1 MISVSIL
8 DRLGYSLLFGIEN
21 LNLYHE
27 SLLIGNGTFCG
38 NLYKLDLHDVVVVA
52 HSSSLNTIVGSKCRR
67 SDMRSYMLWQKY
79 LGHISRN
86 GMERLVK
93 DGML

>member
-1 MISVSIL
+1 MISISIL

-21 LNLYHE
+21 LNLYHD

-67 SDMRSYMLWQKY
+67 SDMRSSML
-79 LGHISRN
+79 
-86 GMERLVK
+86 
-93 DGML
+93 